1 MREPAVVDDVMS
13 RLAGIVTGSPVA
25 EARAMRPDVIRFTQT
40 SDDAMLRPKST
51 AGFTR
56 AERVA
61 IGIRIAR
68 RLEDRALIAHYEAML
83 RPLDPS
89 GALLDA
95 TEGATPTTADRWSLM
110 LAHAD
115 RLTADPGASEPAHLK
130 LLGNAGL
137 SPQAIVALS
146 QLIAYVNY
154 QSRARAGLA
163 VIGAGSAASAP
174 VPNALPRV
182 KPMRDFTKGELEWE
196 PWLTPVELDH
206 ATAEQR
212 EALKITPSNRAV
224 GAYALVLAHDPESV
238 KERSP
243 LYNAIMFGPKGL
255 ARADREL
262 GATVA
267 SRINGCAYCASVHAK
282 RFLDLAKE
290 PEVMERL
297 HKDGLGAMPDPRR
310 AAIVA
315 YAAKLTSRPSTLGPA
330 DAAPLR
336 AVGLGDGDI
345 LDLTNAVAMF
355 GWANRL
361 MQSLGGTA

>member
-1 MREPAVVDDVMS
+1 MSKPDVADDVMS
-13 RLAGIVTGSPVA
+13 RLAGIVAGSPAA
-25 EARAMRPDVIRFTQT
+25 EARALRPDVIRFTQT
-40 SDDAMLRPKST
+40 SDEAMLSPRST
-51 AGFTR
+51 AGFTH
-56 AERVA
+56 AERAA
-61 IGIRIAR
+61 IGLRVAR
-68 RLEDRALIAHYEAML
+68 RLEDRALIAHYETML
-83 RPLDPS
+83 RSLDPS
-89 GALLDA
+89 GALLA
-95 TEGATPTTADRWSLM
+95 TTQGATPASDDRWSRM

-115 RLTADPGASEPAHLK
+115 RLTAGPGASEPAHLK
-130 LLGNAGL
+130 LLGDAGL

-154 QSRARAGLA
+154 QSRSRAGLA
-163 VIGAGSAASAP
+163 VIGAGSPGSPAASD
-174 VPNALPRV
+174 ALPPV

-196 PWLTPVELDH
+196 PWLAPVEFDH

-212 EALKITPSNRAV
+212 AALKITPSNRAV

-282 RFLDLAKE
+282 RFIELAKE

-315 YAAKLTSRPSTLGPA
+315 YAAKLTSRPSTLGPT

-336 AVGLGDGDI
+336 AVGLSDGDI

-355 GWANRL
+355 AWANRL
-361 MQSLGGTA
+361 MQSLGGAV